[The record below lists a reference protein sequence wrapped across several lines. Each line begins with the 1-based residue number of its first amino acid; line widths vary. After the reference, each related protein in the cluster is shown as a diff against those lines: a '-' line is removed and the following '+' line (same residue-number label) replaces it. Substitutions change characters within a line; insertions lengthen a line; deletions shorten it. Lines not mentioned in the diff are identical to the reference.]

1 MSAVDQV
8 SGANSASGS
17 NSSQEQSAVNGV
29 VGSIAGETFQMLMN
43 QLRQTT
49 SAFQETMQ
57 DDDDPNGDS

>member
-8 SGANSASGS
+8 SGANSASSS

-29 VGSIAGETFQMLMN
+29 VGTIAGETFQMMMN
-43 QLRQTT
+43 QLTQTA

-57 DDDDPNGDS
+57 DDDDPSGDS